1 MRSVIYL
8 FLLIIVF
15 SCDNSE
21 KVVDDKAA
29 DLQTT
34 TSEESP
40 VEKEEITLEG
50 NMVQID
56 GNVTGM
62 NPGTKIFLDRKTIDA
77 NEIEGSA
84 ELDASNQFSIISD
97 IQSPGI
103 FRIRLGAR
111 PVWLILEGGEKVQLN
126 AEMDGYKIKFSSV
139 EGTAYDAEMNEWSSE
154 KDEKK
159 IIQYLNKSKEKK
171 ALFHAFLLTKLDM
184 TKAFKTFKKVLNEM
198 EEDYPNDNYTK
209 FLATRI
215 KSYEAKMNEKVVAV
229 GYEAPDINLPDP
241 DGNKIKLSSL
251 RGKVV
256 LLDFW
261 ASWCRPCRRAN
272 PHVVEM
278 YSKYKDQGFDVY
290 NVSLDGIDD
299 RRAAAFNN
307 NAQAI
312 ENAQKMENE
321 KWRNAIQTDQ
331 LSWKNHVSE
340 LRGWSS
346 NVAQLYKVNSI
357 PRTFVLDQKGVIRYE
372 NLRGNDLEEAIK
384 TLLAQK

>member
-1 MRSVIYL
+1 MRSVIYI
-8 FLLIIVF
+8 FLSIILL

-21 KVVDDKAA
+21 KVADDKTA

-34 TSEESP
+34 TSQETP

-77 NEIEGSA
+77 NEIAGSA
-84 ELDASNQFSIISD
+84 ELDASNQFSIVSD

-126 AEMDGYKIKFSSV
+126 AEMDGYKIKSASV
-139 EGTAYDAEMNEWSSE
+139 EGTAYDAEMNEWSTE

-159 IIQYLNKSKEKK
+159 IIQYLNRSKEKK

-184 TKAFKTFKKVLNEM
+184 TKAFKTFKKVLNDL

-215 KSYEAKMNEKVVAV
+215 KSYEAKMNEKRVAL

-321 KWRNAIQTDQ
+321 KWRNAIQADQ

-357 PRTFVLDQKGVIRYE
+357 PRTFVLDQKGIIRYE
-372 NLRGNDLEEAIK
+372 NLRGDELEEAIK
-384 TLLAQK
+384 SLLAQK

>member
-8 FLLIIVF
+8 FLSIILF

-21 KVVDDKAA
+21 KVADDKTA
-29 DLQTT
+29 DLNTT
-34 TSEESP
+34 TIQETP
-40 VEKEEITLEG
+40 VEKEEITLKG

-56 GNVTGM
+56 GKITGM

-77 NEIEGSA
+77 NEIAGSA
-84 ELDASNQFSIISD
+84 ELDASNQFNIISD

-111 PVWLILEGGEKVQLN
+111 PVWLILEGGEKVKLN
-126 AEMDGYKIKFSSV
+126 AEMDGYKIKSASI

-184 TKAFKTFKKVLNEM
+184 TKAFNTFKKVLNEL

-215 KSYEAKMNEKVVAV
+215 KSYEAKMNEKVVAL

-321 KWRNAIQTDQ
+321 KWRNAIQADQ

-357 PRTFVLDQKGVIRYE
+357 PRTFVLDQKGIIRYE
-372 NLRGNDLEEAIK
+372 NLRGDELEEAIK